1 MLTLK
6 TKNSLIL
13 HLVGEQAINMN
24 TLSMKTVK
32 EISKITGISIRT
44 LRYYDEIGL
53 LKPARVTEAGYRLY
67 DDQELEKLQEI
78 LFYKELEIPLSDI
91 KKIMENPEYDK
102 QKALAVQKS
111 LLERKRNRLNGIIE
125 LIDDVMKGV
134 NTMSFG
140 AFTEEDVKKIID
152 HSLELQSQESLNA
165 IIEQFGSLENYCAS
179 MEENLKDES
188 RAAELIKIYGS
199 KDKAVEASLE
209 ATGNMDELQQVQS
222 DIDNIY
228 KQFALVME
236 KQDADVETECV
247 KKLAESY
254 KKLLRVDNARYVLL
268 KTADDYLGNGV
279 LTEVTDKQ
287 YGQGVTK
294 YIGEAIKRYYGV

>member
-1 MLTLK
+1 
-6 TKNSLIL
+6 
-13 HLVGEQAINMN
+13 
-24 TLSMKTVK
+24 MKTVK

-44 LRYYDEIGL
+44 LRYYDEFGL

-111 LLERKRNRLNGIIE
+111 LLEQKRNRLNGIIE
-125 LIDDVMKGV
+125 LIDDVMKGE

-165 IIEQFGSLENYCAS
+165 IIEQFGSLENCRAS
-179 MEENLKDES
+179 MEENLMDES

-199 KDKAVEASLE
+199 KDKAVDASLA
-209 ATGNMDELQQVQS
+209 ATGNMDELQQVQY

-228 KQFALVME
+228 KHFAIAME
-236 KQDADVETECV
+236 KQDADMETECV
-247 KKLAESY
+247 GKLAESY

-279 LTEVTDKQ
+279 LTEATDKQ

>member
-1 MLTLK
+1 
-6 TKNSLIL
+6 
-13 HLVGEQAINMN
+13 
-24 TLSMKTVK
+24 MKTVK

-102 QKALAVQKS
+102 QKALTVQKS

-140 AFTEEDVKKIID
+140 AFTEADVKKIID

>member
-1 MLTLK
+1 
-6 TKNSLIL
+6 
-13 HLVGEQAINMN
+13 
-24 TLSMKTVK
+24 MKTVK
-32 EISKITGISIRT
+32 EVSKITGISIRT

-102 QKALAVQKS
+102 QKALAVQKF
-111 LLERKRNRLNGIIE
+111 LLECKRNRLNGIIE
-125 LIDDVMKGV
+125 LIDDVMKGI

-165 IIEQFGSLENYCAS
+165 IIEQFGSLENYRVA

-199 KDKAVEASLE
+199 KDKAVEASLA
-209 ATGNMDELQQVQS
+209 ATGNMDELLQVQY

-228 KQFALVME
+228 KQFAIAKE
-236 KQDADVETECV
+236 KQDADMETECV
-247 KKLAESY
+247 RKLAESY

-279 LTEVTDKQ
+279 LTEATDKQ

>member
-1 MLTLK
+1 
-6 TKNSLIL
+6 
-13 HLVGEQAINMN
+13 
-24 TLSMKTVK
+24 MKTVK

-67 DDQELEKLQEI
+67 DDQELQKLQEI

-91 KKIMENPEYDK
+91 KKIMENPKYDK

-199 KDKAVEASLE
+199 KDKAVDASLA
-209 ATGNMDELQQVQS
+209 ATGNVDELQQVQS

-236 KQDADVETECV
+236 KQDVETECV

-279 LTEVTDKQ
+279 LTEATDKQ

>member
-1 MLTLK
+1 
-6 TKNSLIL
+6 
-13 HLVGEQAINMN
+13 
-24 TLSMKTVK
+24 MKTVK

-111 LLERKRNRLNGIIE
+111 LLEQKRNRLNGIIE

-165 IIEQFGSLENYCAS
+165 IIEQFGSLENCRAS

-188 RAAELIKIYGS
+188 RAAELIKIYGG
-199 KDKAVEASLE
+199 KDKAVDASLA
-209 ATGNMDELQQVQS
+209 ATGNMDELQQVQY
-222 DIDNIY
+222 D
-228 KQFALVME
+228 
-236 KQDADVETECV
+236 
-247 KKLAESY
+247 
-254 KKLLRVDNARYVLL
+254 
-268 KTADDYLGNGV
+268 
-279 LTEVTDKQ
+279 
-287 YGQGVTK
+287 
-294 YIGEAIKRYYGV
+294 

>member
-1 MLTLK
+1 
-6 TKNSLIL
+6 
-13 HLVGEQAINMN
+13 
-24 TLSMKTVK
+24 MKTVK

-67 DDQELEKLQEI
+67 DDQELEKLQGI

>member
-1 MLTLK
+1 
-6 TKNSLIL
+6 
-13 HLVGEQAINMN
+13 
-24 TLSMKTVK
+24 MKTVK

-44 LRYYDEIGL
+44 LRYYDEIGV

-67 DDQELEKLQEI
+67 DEQELEKLQEI

-140 AFTEEDVKKIID
+140 AFTEKDVKKIID
-152 HSLELQSQESLNA
+152 HSLELQSKESLDA
-165 IIEQFGSLENYCAS
+165 IIEQFGSLENYRAS

-188 RAAELIKIYGS
+188 RATELIKIYGG
-199 KDKAVEASLE
+199 KDKAVDASLA
-209 ATGNMDELQQVQS
+209 ATGNMDELQQVQN

-236 KQDADVETECV
+236 KQDADMEAECV

-279 LTEVTDKQ
+279 LTEATDKQ

-294 YIGEAIKRYYGV
+294 YIGEAIKRYYGA

>member
-1 MLTLK
+1 
-6 TKNSLIL
+6 
-13 HLVGEQAINMN
+13 
-24 TLSMKTVK
+24 MKTVK

-111 LLERKRNRLNGIIE
+111 LLEQKRNRLNGIIE

-165 IIEQFGSLENYCAS
+165 IIEQFGSLENCRAS

-199 KDKAVEASLE
+199 KDKAVDASLA
-209 ATGNMDELQQVQS
+209 ATGNMDELQQVQY

-228 KQFALVME
+228 KHFAIAME
-236 KQDADVETECV
+236 KQDADMETECV
-247 KKLAESY
+247 GKLAESY

-279 LTEVTDKQ
+279 LTEATDKQ

>member
-1 MLTLK
+1 MK
-6 TKNSLIL
+6 
-13 HLVGEQAINMN
+13 
-24 TLSMKTVK
+24 KTVK

-111 LLERKRNRLNGIIE
+111 LLERKRNCLNRIIE

-152 HSLELQSQESLNA
+152 HSLELKSQETRNA
-165 IIEQFGSLENYCAS
+165 IIEQFGSLENYRAS
-179 MEENLKDES
+179 MEENLKDGS

-199 KDKAVEASLE
+199 KDKAIEASLA
-209 ATGNMDELQQVQS
+209 ATGNMDELRQGQY

-228 KQFALVME
+228 KQFALAKE
-236 KQDADVETECV
+236 KQDADMETECV
-247 KKLAESY
+247 GKLAESY

-268 KTADDYLGNGV
+268 KTADDYVGNGV
-279 LTEVTDKQ
+279 LTEATDKQ

>member
-1 MLTLK
+1 
-6 TKNSLIL
+6 
-13 HLVGEQAINMN
+13 
-24 TLSMKTVK
+24 MKTVK

-268 KTADDYLGNGV
+268 KTADDYFGNGV

>member
-1 MLTLK
+1 
-6 TKNSLIL
+6 
-13 HLVGEQAINMN
+13 
-24 TLSMKTVK
+24 MKTVK

-111 LLERKRNRLNGIIE
+111 LLEQKRNRLNGIIE

-165 IIEQFGSLENYCAS
+165 IIEQFGSLENCRAS

-199 KDKAVEASLE
+199 KDKAVDASLA
-209 ATGNMDELQQVQS
+209 ATGNMDELQQVQY

-228 KQFALVME
+228 KQFAIAME
-236 KQDADVETECV
+236 KQDADMETECV
-247 KKLAESY
+247 GKLAESY

-279 LTEVTDKQ
+279 LSEATDKQ
-287 YGQGVTK
+287 FGQGVTK
-294 YIGEAIKRYYGV
+294 YIGEAIKRYYGA

>member
-1 MLTLK
+1 
-6 TKNSLIL
+6 
-13 HLVGEQAINMN
+13 
-24 TLSMKTVK
+24 MKTVK

>member
-1 MLTLK
+1 
-6 TKNSLIL
+6 
-13 HLVGEQAINMN
+13 
-24 TLSMKTVK
+24 MKTVK

-102 QKALAVQKS
+102 QKALTVQKS

-140 AFTEEDVKKIID
+140 AFTEADVKKIID

-165 IIEQFGSLENYCAS
+165 IIEQFGSLENCRAS

-199 KDKAVEASLE
+199 KDKAVDASLA
-209 ATGNMDELQQVQS
+209 ATGNMDELQQVQY

-228 KQFALVME
+228 KQFAIAME
-236 KQDADVETECV
+236 KQDADMETECV
-247 KKLAESY
+247 GKLAESY

-279 LTEVTDKQ
+279 LTEATDKQ

>member
-1 MLTLK
+1 
-6 TKNSLIL
+6 
-13 HLVGEQAINMN
+13 
-24 TLSMKTVK
+24 MKTVK

-111 LLERKRNRLNGIIE
+111 LLEQKRNRLNGIIE

-165 IIEQFGSLENYCAS
+165 IIEQFGSLENCRAS

-199 KDKAVEASLE
+199 KDKAVDASLA
-209 ATGNMDELQQVQS
+209 ATGNMDELQQVQY

-228 KQFALVME
+228 KQFAIAME
-236 KQDADVETECV
+236 KQDADMETECV
-247 KKLAESY
+247 RKLVESY

-279 LTEVTDKQ
+279 LTEATDKQ

>member
-1 MLTLK
+1 
-6 TKNSLIL
+6 
-13 HLVGEQAINMN
+13 
-24 TLSMKTVK
+24 MKTVK

-102 QKALAVQKS
+102 QKALTVQKS

-140 AFTEEDVKKIID
+140 AFTEADVKKIID

-188 RAAELIKIYGS
+188 RATELIKIYGS

-279 LTEVTDKQ
+279 LTEATDKQ

>member
-1 MLTLK
+1 
-6 TKNSLIL
+6 
-13 HLVGEQAINMN
+13 
-24 TLSMKTVK
+24 MKTVK

-102 QKALAVQKS
+102 QKALVVQKS
-111 LLERKRNRLNGIIE
+111 LLEQKRNRLNGIIE

-165 IIEQFGSLENYCAS
+165 IIEQFGSLENCRAS

-199 KDKAVEASLE
+199 KDKAVDASLA
-209 ATGNMDELQQVQS
+209 ATGNMDELQQVQY

-228 KQFALVME
+228 KHFAIAME
-236 KQDADVETECV
+236 KQDADMETECV
-247 KKLAESY
+247 GKLAESY

-268 KTADDYLGNGV
+268 KTADDYVGNSV
-279 LTEVTDKQ
+279 LTEATDKQ

>member
-1 MLTLK
+1 
-6 TKNSLIL
+6 
-13 HLVGEQAINMN
+13 
-24 TLSMKTVK
+24 MKTVK

-165 IIEQFGSLENYCAS
+165 IIEQFGSLENCRAS

-199 KDKAVEASLE
+199 KDKAVDASLA
-209 ATGNMDELQQVQS
+209 ATGNMDELQQVQY

-228 KQFALVME
+228 KQFAIAME
-236 KQDADVETECV
+236 KQDADMETECV
-247 KKLAESY
+247 GKLAESY

-279 LTEVTDKQ
+279 LTEATDKQ

>member
-1 MLTLK
+1 
-6 TKNSLIL
+6 
-13 HLVGEQAINMN
+13 
-24 TLSMKTVK
+24 MKTVK

-67 DDQELEKLQEI
+67 DNQELEKLQEI
-78 LFYKELEIPLSDI
+78 LFYKELEISLSEI
-91 KKIMENPEYDK
+91 KKIMENPEYDR

-152 HSLELQSQESLNA
+152 HSLELQSQESLDA
-165 IIEQFGSLENYCAS
+165 IIEQFGSLENCRAS

-199 KDKAVEASLE
+199 KDKAVDASLA
-209 ATGNMDELQQVQS
+209 ATGNMDELQQVQY

-228 KQFALVME
+228 KQFAIAME
-236 KQDADVETECV
+236 KQDADMETECV
-247 KKLAESY
+247 GKLAESY

-279 LTEVTDKQ
+279 LTEATDKQ

>member
-1 MLTLK
+1 
-6 TKNSLIL
+6 
-13 HLVGEQAINMN
+13 
-24 TLSMKTVK
+24 MKTVK

-53 LKPARVTEAGYRLY
+53 LKPSRVTEAGYRLY

-111 LLERKRNRLNGIIE
+111 LLEQKRNRLNGIIE

-165 IIEQFGSLENYCAS
+165 IIEQFGSLENCRAS

-199 KDKAVEASLE
+199 KDKAVDASLA
-209 ATGNMDELQQVQS
+209 ATGNMDELQQVQY

-228 KQFALVME
+228 KQFAIAME
-236 KQDADVETECV
+236 KQDADMETECV
-247 KKLAESY
+247 GKLAESY
-254 KKLLRVDNARYVLL
+254 KKILRVDNARYVLL

-279 LTEVTDKQ
+279 LTEATDKQ

>member
-1 MLTLK
+1 
-6 TKNSLIL
+6 
-13 HLVGEQAINMN
+13 
-24 TLSMKTVK
+24 MKTVK

-67 DDQELEKLQEI
+67 DNQELEKLQEI
-78 LFYKELEIPLSDI
+78 LFYKELEISLSEI
-91 KKIMENPEYDK
+91 KKIMENPEYDR

-165 IIEQFGSLENYCAS
+165 IIEQFGSLENYRAS

-199 KDKAVEASLE
+199 KDKAVDASLA
-209 ATGNMDELQQVQS
+209 ATGNMDELQQVQY

-228 KQFALVME
+228 KQFAIAME
-236 KQDADVETECV
+236 KQDADMETECV
-247 KKLAESY
+247 GKLAESY

-279 LTEVTDKQ
+279 LTEATDKQ

>member
-1 MLTLK
+1 
-6 TKNSLIL
+6 
-13 HLVGEQAINMN
+13 
-24 TLSMKTVK
+24 MKTVK

-67 DDQELEKLQEI
+67 DDQELEKLQKI

-165 IIEQFGSLENYCAS
+165 IIEQFGSLENCRAS

-199 KDKAVEASLE
+199 KDKAVDASLA
-209 ATGNMDELQQVQS
+209 ATGNMDELQQVQY
-222 DIDNIY
+222 DIYNIY
-228 KQFALVME
+228 KHFAIAME
-236 KQDADVETECV
+236 KQDADMETECV
-247 KKLAESY
+247 GKLAESY

-268 KTADDYLGNGV
+268 KTADDYVGNGV
-279 LTEVTDKQ
+279 LTEATDKQ

>member
-1 MLTLK
+1 
-6 TKNSLIL
+6 
-13 HLVGEQAINMN
+13 
-24 TLSMKTVK
+24 MKTVK

-67 DDQELEKLQEI
+67 DVQELEKLQEI
-78 LFYKELEIPLSDI
+78 LFYRELEIPLSDI

-102 QKALAVQKS
+102 QKALTVQKS

-140 AFTEEDVKKIID
+140 AFTEADVKKIID

-209 ATGNMDELQQVQS
+209 ATGNMDELQQVQY

-228 KQFALVME
+228 KQFAIAME
-236 KQDADVETECV
+236 KQDADMETECV
-247 KKLAESY
+247 GKLAESY

-268 KTADDYLGNGV
+268 KTTDDYLGNGV
-279 LTEVTDKQ
+279 LTEATDKQ

>member
-1 MLTLK
+1 
-6 TKNSLIL
+6 
-13 HLVGEQAINMN
+13 
-24 TLSMKTVK
+24 MKTVK

-165 IIEQFGSLENYCAS
+165 II
-179 MEENLKDES
+179 
-188 RAAELIKIYGS
+188 
-199 KDKAVEASLE
+199 
-209 ATGNMDELQQVQS
+209 
-222 DIDNIY
+222 
-228 KQFALVME
+228 
-236 KQDADVETECV
+236 
-247 KKLAESY
+247 
-254 KKLLRVDNARYVLL
+254 
-268 KTADDYLGNGV
+268 
-279 LTEVTDKQ
+279 
-287 YGQGVTK
+287 
-294 YIGEAIKRYYGV
+294 

>member
-1 MLTLK
+1 MK
-6 TKNSLIL
+6 
-13 HLVGEQAINMN
+13 
-24 TLSMKTVK
+24 KTVK

-53 LKPARVTEAGYRLY
+53 LKPARVTEVGYRLY

-140 AFTEEDVKKIID
+140 AFTEADVKKIID
-152 HSLELQSQESLNA
+152 HSLELQSQDSLNA

-236 KQDADVETECV
+236 KQDVDVETECV

-279 LTEVTDKQ
+279 LTEATDKQ

-294 YIGEAIKRYYGV
+294 YIGEAIKRDYGV

>member
-1 MLTLK
+1 
-6 TKNSLIL
+6 
-13 HLVGEQAINMN
+13 
-24 TLSMKTVK
+24 MKTVK

-111 LLERKRNRLNGIIE
+111 LLEQKRNRLNGIIE

-165 IIEQFGSLENYCAS
+165 IIEQFGSLENCRAS

-199 KDKAVEASLE
+199 KDKAVDASLA
-209 ATGNMDELQQVQS
+209 ATGNMDELQQVQY

-228 KQFALVME
+228 KHFAIAME
-236 KQDADVETECV
+236 KQDADMETECV
-247 KKLAESY
+247 GKLAESY

-268 KTADDYLGNGV
+268 KTADDYVGNGV
-279 LTEVTDKQ
+279 LTEATDKQ

>member
-1 MLTLK
+1 
-6 TKNSLIL
+6 
-13 HLVGEQAINMN
+13 
-24 TLSMKTVK
+24 MKTVK

-199 KDKAVEASLE
+199 KDKAVEASLV
-209 ATGNMDELQQVQS
+209 ATGNMNELQQVQY

-228 KQFALVME
+228 KQFAIAME
-236 KQDADVETECV
+236 KQNADMETECV
-247 KKLAESY
+247 GKRAESY

-279 LTEVTDKQ
+279 LTEATDKQ

>member
-1 MLTLK
+1 
-6 TKNSLIL
+6 
-13 HLVGEQAINMN
+13 
-24 TLSMKTVK
+24 MKTVK

-279 LTEVTDKQ
+279 LTEATDKQ

>member
-1 MLTLK
+1 
-6 TKNSLIL
+6 
-13 HLVGEQAINMN
+13 
-24 TLSMKTVK
+24 MKTVK

-53 LKPARVTEAGYRLY
+53 LKPSRVTEAGYRLY

-111 LLERKRNRLNGIIE
+111 LLERKRNRLNGIVE

-140 AFTEEDVKKIID
+140 AFTEADVKKIID

-165 IIEQFGSLENYCAS
+165 IIEQFGSLENCRAS

-188 RAAELIKIYGS
+188 RVTELIKIYGS

-236 KQDADVETECV
+236 KQDVDVETECV

-279 LTEVTDKQ
+279 LTEATDKQ

>member
-1 MLTLK
+1 
-6 TKNSLIL
+6 
-13 HLVGEQAINMN
+13 
-24 TLSMKTVK
+24 MKTVK

-102 QKALAVQKS
+102 QKALTVQKS

-165 IIEQFGSLENYCAS
+165 IIEQFGSLENCRAS

-268 KTADDYLGNGV
+268 KTADDYLSNGV

>member
-1 MLTLK
+1 MK
-6 TKNSLIL
+6 
-13 HLVGEQAINMN
+13 
-24 TLSMKTVK
+24 KTVK

-78 LFYKELEIPLSDI
+78 LFYKELEIPLSNI
-91 KKIMENPEYDK
+91 KKIMDNPEYDK

-111 LLERKRNRLNGIIE
+111 LLERKRNCLNRIIE

-165 IIEQFGSLENYCAS
+165 LIEQFGSLEKYRAS

-199 KDKAVEASLE
+199 KDKAIEASLA
-209 ATGNMDELQQVQS
+209 ATGNMDELRQVQY

-228 KQFALVME
+228 KQFALAKE
-236 KQDADVETECV
+236 KQDADMETECV
-247 KKLAESY
+247 GKLAESY

-268 KTADDYLGNGV
+268 KTADDYVGNGV
-279 LTEVTDKQ
+279 LTEATDKQ

>member
-1 MLTLK
+1 
-6 TKNSLIL
+6 
-13 HLVGEQAINMN
+13 
-24 TLSMKTVK
+24 MKTVK

-165 IIEQFGSLENYCAS
+165 IIEQFGSLENCRAS

-199 KDKAVEASLE
+199 KDKAVDASLA
-209 ATGNMDELQQVQS
+209 ATGNMDELQQVQY

-228 KQFALVME
+228 KQFAIAME
-236 KQDADVETECV
+236 KQDADMETECV
-247 KKLAESY
+247 GKLAESY

-279 LTEVTDKQ
+279 LTEAIDKQ

>member
-1 MLTLK
+1 
-6 TKNSLIL
+6 
-13 HLVGEQAINMN
+13 
-24 TLSMKTVK
+24 MKTVK

-111 LLERKRNRLNGIIE
+111 LLEQKRNRLNGIIE

-165 IIEQFGSLENYCAS
+165 IIEQFGSLENCRAS

-199 KDKAVEASLE
+199 KDKAVDASLA
-209 ATGNMDELQQVQS
+209 ATGNMDELQQVQY
-222 DIDNIY
+222 DIYNIY
-228 KQFALVME
+228 KHFAIAME
-236 KQDADVETECV
+236 KQDADMETECV
-247 KKLAESY
+247 GKLAESY

-268 KTADDYLGNGV
+268 KTADDYVGNGV
-279 LTEVTDKQ
+279 LTEATDKQ

>member
-1 MLTLK
+1 
-6 TKNSLIL
+6 
-13 HLVGEQAINMN
+13 
-24 TLSMKTVK
+24 MKTVK

-111 LLERKRNRLNGIIE
+111 LLEQKRNRLNGIIE

-165 IIEQFGSLENYCAS
+165 IIEQFGSLENCRAS

-199 KDKAVEASLE
+199 KDKAVDASLA
-209 ATGNMDELQQVQS
+209 ATGNMDELQQVQY

-228 KQFALVME
+228 KQFAIAME
-236 KQDADVETECV
+236 KQDADMETECV
-247 KKLAESY
+247 GKLAESY

-268 KTADDYLGNGV
+268 KTADDYVGNGV
-279 LTEVTDKQ
+279 LTEATDKQ

>member
-1 MLTLK
+1 
-6 TKNSLIL
+6 
-13 HLVGEQAINMN
+13 
-24 TLSMKTVK
+24 MKTVK

-67 DDQELEKLQEI
+67 DVQELEKLQEI

-111 LLERKRNRLNGIIE
+111 LLEQKRNRLNGIIE

-165 IIEQFGSLENYCAS
+165 IIEQFGSLENCRAS

-199 KDKAVEASLE
+199 KDKAVDASLA
-209 ATGNMDELQQVQS
+209 ATGNMDELQQVQY

-228 KQFALVME
+228 KHFAIAME
-236 KQDADVETECV
+236 KQDADMKIECV
-247 KKLAESY
+247 GKLAESY

>member
-1 MLTLK
+1 
-6 TKNSLIL
+6 
-13 HLVGEQAINMN
+13 
-24 TLSMKTVK
+24 MKTVK

-111 LLERKRNRLNGIIE
+111 LLEQKRNRLNGIIE
-125 LIDDVMKGV
+125 LIDDVMKGE

-165 IIEQFGSLENYCAS
+165 IIEQFGSLENCRAS
-179 MEENLKDES
+179 MEENLMDES

-199 KDKAVEASLE
+199 KDKAVDASLA
-209 ATGNMDELQQVQS
+209 ATGNMDELQQVQY

-228 KQFALVME
+228 KHFAIAME
-236 KQDADVETECV
+236 KQDADMETECV
-247 KKLAESY
+247 GKLAESY

-279 LTEVTDKQ
+279 LTEATDKQ

>member
-1 MLTLK
+1 
-6 TKNSLIL
+6 
-13 HLVGEQAINMN
+13 
-24 TLSMKTVK
+24 MKTVK

-44 LRYYDEIGL
+44 LRYYDEIGV

-67 DDQELEKLQEI
+67 DEQELEKLQEI

-152 HSLELQSQESLNA
+152 HSLELQSKESLDA
-165 IIEQFGSLENYCAS
+165 IIEQFGSLENYRAS

-188 RAAELIKIYGS
+188 RAAELIKIYGG
-199 KDKAVEASLE
+199 KDKAVDASLA
-209 ATGNMDELQQVQS
+209 ATGNMDELQQVQN

-228 KQFALVME
+228 KQFALAME
-236 KQDADVETECV
+236 KQDADMGAECV

-254 KKLLRVDNARYVLL
+254 KKLLRLDNARYVLL

-279 LTEVTDKQ
+279 LAEATDKQ

-294 YIGEAIKRYYGV
+294 YIGEAIKRYYGA